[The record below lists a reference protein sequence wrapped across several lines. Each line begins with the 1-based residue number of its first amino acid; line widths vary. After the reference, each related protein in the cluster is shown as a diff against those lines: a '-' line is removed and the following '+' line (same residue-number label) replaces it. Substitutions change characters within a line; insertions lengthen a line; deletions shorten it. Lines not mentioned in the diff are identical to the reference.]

1 MTPDKIQM
9 SGNGQ
14 TASPGGRLHEP
25 SAARDLVR
33 QARRALRTPE
43 LAKVIDQAQ
52 RLHDPYYSAHALA
65 GIAYEMATGGMDGPQ
80 FVFLTAF
87 DYVAKVAQEWR
98 RAEVLDIVAGKMSRT
113 QCKDFGR
120 AIEILKGFTE
130 EKPRYDA
137 FKAVVHEMSRAA
149 APDIFSLLEVCKD
162 ERERTDV
169 LKDIIRVELKSKRK
183 DIPKIDKAMKSLK
196 DPYFRAKACNYVA
209 FALTIGKEPEGP
221 AYFQESLKTAL
232 LVPDEDKRL
241 DLLKYLTYNQTAAG
255 NYALEEIITGQN
267 GLADPAKKASLL
279 GHVAGRLSKYRQPG
293 AQDTFDKALKA
304 CEAIMDPKSKS
315 NALRN
320 IAMGL
325 SRANSSK
332 AEEVFENAKRIA
344 ESVAGPEGE
353 TLRERIKMD
362 KQGATDQAPK
372 APVQIDPPLPR
383 VSRKPG
389 EKAPVL
395 GLFNTYEKVLGP
407 AHIRAIARA
416 APLCWAY
423 DLDLAAIGFP
433 LKDEAEAL
441 EKAKKDTTVGKEG
454 KYLEEL
460 FKSERFVLATD
471 TGVHDL
477 GTLVATTSHPDPKK
491 KASISEILAKE
502 KRACFILGVGRLG
515 LPRAV
520 MEKAKYHV
528 EFTGKNVSLET
539 ATAMGILAH
548 LLGDAS
554 KAAGDKKM

>member
-1 MTPDKIQM
+1 MTHDTQL
-9 SGNGQ
+9 SNGNGQ
-14 TASPGGRLHEP
+14 PAGPGGRLHEP

-52 RLHDPYYSAHALA
+52 RLRDPYYSAHALA

-87 DYVAKVAQEWR
+87 DYVAKVDQQWR
-98 RAEVLDIVAGKMSRT
+98 RAEVLGIVAGKMSRT
-113 QCKDFGR
+113 QCKDFAR
-120 AIEILKGFTE
+120 AVEILKGFTE

-137 FKAVVHEMSRAA
+137 FKAIVREMSRAA
-149 APDIFSLLEVCKD
+149 APDIFYLIEVCKD
-162 ERERTDV
+162 ERERMDV
-169 LKDIIRVELKSKRK
+169 LKDIIRIELKSKRK
-183 DIPKIDKAMKSLK
+183 DMPKIDKALKSLK
-196 DPYFRAKACNYVA
+196 DPYFRAKAYNYVA
-209 FALTIGKEPEGP
+209 FAFTIGKEPEGP
-221 AYFQESLKTAL
+221 AYFQESLKMTL
-232 LVPDEDKRL
+232 MVPDEDKRL
-241 DLLKYLTYNQTAAG
+241 DLLKYLADNQTAAG
-255 NYALEEIITGQN
+255 NFALDGITGGAQSFM
-267 GLADPAKKASLL
+267 DPAKKASLL
-279 GHVAGRLSKYRQPG
+279 GHLAGRQSKYRQP
-293 AQDTFDKALKA
+293 AANDTFDKALTA
-304 CEAIMDPKSKS
+304 CEAITDPKAKS

-325 SRANSSK
+325 SRAKSPK

-362 KQGATDQAPK
+362 KEGAKDGGSK
-372 APVQIDPPLPR
+372 ASAQIEAPLPH
-383 VSRKPG
+383 VARKPG

-433 LKDEAEAL
+433 LKDEKEAL
-441 EKAKKDTTVGKEG
+441 DKAKTDTTVGKDG

-460 FKSERFVLATD
+460 FRSERFIIATD

-477 GTLVATTSHPDPKK
+477 GALVATTSHPDPKK
-491 KASISEILAKE
+491 KAIISDILAKE

-515 LPRAV
+515 LPRSV

-554 KAAGDKKM
+554 KRQDAKKS